1 MRDKIQPHF
10 HQSYPMSIHCL
21 NLTNTLLHNWLGMSL
36 VSFGKYYK
44 NSKKHYTVIVLGS
57 TGLTLLH
64 SANSAN
70 FRKHFNHRDHFKSIP
85 YGIWR
90 HLLNEYSVC
99 NN

>member
-57 TGLTLLH
+57 TEF
-64 SANSAN
+64 ANSAN
-70 FRKHFNHRDHFKSIP
+70 FRKHFNRRDHLGKAKF
-85 YGIWR
+85 
-90 HLLNEYSVC
+90 
-99 NN
+99 